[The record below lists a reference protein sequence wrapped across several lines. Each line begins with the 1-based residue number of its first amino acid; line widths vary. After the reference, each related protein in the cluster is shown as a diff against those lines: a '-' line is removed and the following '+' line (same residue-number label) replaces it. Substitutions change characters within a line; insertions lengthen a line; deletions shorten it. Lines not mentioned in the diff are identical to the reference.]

1 MGNCCAV
8 AVPQPEELGN
18 KNPNLAEDEEEE
30 EDDDDY
36 VDEIPEAPKSKAG
49 PRSSVSAE
57 AYGAWNKKGTFNAP
71 KYPKDAGQTQR
82 IKTALLS
89 GFMFSALDDKDMQ
102 VVIEAFKEEKR
113 SPGNEVIKQFDE
125 DAASLFLIEKGT
137 LAVHKRKDK
146 NEPHPGPQVF
156 TYQDSGVFGELA
168 LLYNCPRAATV
179 IAKTDCLLWSI
190 DRETFNHL
198 VKDAAARK
206 RETHN
211 SFLASVEIL
220 KSLDPYER
228 SKIADALRAKSYQA
242 GETLIKQGDPGS
254 EFYILEEGSAVALK
268 DGNEVMKYGS
278 RDVFGE
284 LALIKD
290 QPRAATVT
298 AKTTCKC
305 LVLERAAFKRL
316 LGPLDAIL
324 QTRAKQLY
332 EKHVQ

>member
-8 AVPQPEELGN
+8 AVPPEEIAE
-18 KNPNLAEDEEEE
+18 KETKLAADEEEE
-30 EDDDDY
+30 EEDDDDDY
-36 VDEIPEAPKSKAG
+36 VDEIPDAPMKSAG

-57 AYGAWNKKGTFNAP
+57 AYGAWNKKGAFNAP
-71 KYPKDAGQTQR
+71 KYPKDAAQKGR
-82 IKTALLS
+82 IKKALLS
-89 GFMFSALDDKDMQ
+89 AFMFSALDDKDME
-102 VVIEAFKEEKR
+102 VVIEAFKEEKKG
-113 SPGNEVIKQFDE
+113 PGDEIIKQFDE

-146 NEPHPGPQVF
+146 NEAHPGPQVF

-198 VKDAAARK
+198 VKDAASRK
-206 RETHN
+206 REMHQ
-211 SFLASVEIL
+211 SFLGSVEIL

-228 SKIADALRAKSYQA
+228 SKIADALRSKTYNA
-242 GETLIKQGDPGS
+242 GEVLIKQGDPGS
-254 EFYILEEGSAVALK
+254 EFFILEEGSAVALK
-268 DGNEVMKYGS
+268 DGKEVMQYGT

-298 AKTTCKC
+298 AKSTCRC
-305 LVLERAAFKRL
+305 LTLERSAFKRL

-324 QTRAKQLY
+324 ATRAKTLY
-332 EKHVQ
+332 EKVK